1 MTTSGYLTS
10 DYLNNL
16 TAPFNDEST
25 FAQFLQTDLGQEII
39 SKLWVNR
46 DKTNPD
52 FGQTDVTFW
61 DIGGIPTSI
70 VGIQVDAAREYA
82 LVYYAGLPDY
92 VITEPGVG
100 NEPTNIYGI
109 LKIPLD
115 PIAETDIVHELTSS
129 SDVGIFING
138 SGIFSYTDTFSWQ
151 NEGAWSY
158 DAFVAEAASIN
169 DDGAHST
176 PTGEFHNH
184 IQSADVLEELEDP
197 FALGV
202 SEHSLLIGYGIDGN
216 PVYGPLGY
224 TTTDGSGELEVLRS
238 SYVKRDWLEN
248 TSGNRSSLPEW
259 AVANW
264 DGQSASS
271 TSILNLFGKAKS
283 DVLYSD
289 GVLDGVVTYTGTDT
303 ALATEIAYYSDGTN
317 GYTLKEDA
325 SGYAYWENT
334 VTLPDNSGTAETQNY
349 LLKSSDLWGPGYD
362 ETIQPGLYPIDR
374 IDEFSFTA
382 AVGSFAEDYAFV
394 EGYGDLDFYN
404 GIDSYIP
411 DLGKSQ
417 YHYVTSFSS
426 DLADTDRLTGVAFPY
441 VLGVQYKSEI
451 DTFNTDTA
459 TKTAFLS
466 DPNNGLE
473 TVYDLGITDKDD
485 NGNLISG
492 SIIDTWQAEQTVV
505 TGGPPGGVT
514 VNTAPSGSDK
524 TISITENTPYT
535 FTSADVG
542 FSDSDGNNLSRIE
555 ITTLPGQGTL
565 TLNGATVSAGD
576 FISVLDFNQLTY
588 TPASV
593 GGNSNDSF
601 TFQVEDDGGT
611 ANGGINLDQ
620 TPNTFTFNISS
631 SGSSTGDPHIVT
643 FDNLYYDFQAQ
654 GDFILVKAFDSDL
667 EVQVRQAAWEQN
679 PAVTLNVGLATVVDG
694 QQLEFSID
702 QSFPL
707 INGIPTPLEIGE
719 TLSLGQGS
727 ISRSPINGYGTLG
740 DLYTITYPNG
750 DQLFANVYADF
761 LIDPTVRLKGSQTVV
776 GLLGNNNG
784 QIEDDLALLDGT
796 VSPQAA
802 TPEYLLSE
810 FATSWQVI
818 PDNSLFGDQAL
829 PLNSKLAIGTV
840 ESDSLFG
847 GESND
852 ILVGSTTSQSNL
864 FGEIDLFTGY
874 QGADTFVLGNT
885 KSIFYA
891 GAGVNDYAVIQDFS
905 SQQGDIIQLKGSS
918 SDYVLNG
925 ISNQYA
931 TGTGIFLASNST
943 ELVGIVNGIEPQ
955 DLLLSQSSFQ
965 YI

>member
-1 MTTSGYLTS
+1 VTLLKSLNSSNIFRRNKIWFSLTQVIVQSSEVIKMTTSGYLTS

-16 TAPFNDEST
+16 TSPFNDQSVFDEL
-25 FAQFLQTDLGQEII
+25 LQTDLGQEII

-61 DIGGIPTSI
+61 DIGDIPTSI
-70 VGIQVDAAREYA
+70 VGIQVDAARKYA

-100 NEPTNIYGI
+100 NEPTNVYGI

-115 PIAETDIVHELTSS
+115 PIAETDVVHELTSS
-129 SDVGIFING
+129 GDVGIFING
-138 SGIFSYTDTFSWQ
+138 SGIFSYTDTFNWQ
-151 NEGAWSY
+151 NEGVWSY
-158 DAFVAEAASIN
+158 DALIAEAASIN

-184 IQSADVLEELEDP
+184 IQSADVLEELDDP

-271 TSILNLFGKAKS
+271 TSILNLSGKAKS

-334 VTLPDNSGTAETQNY
+334 VTLPDNSGTVDTQNY

-362 ETIQPGLYPIDR
+362 ETIQPGLYPVDR

-411 DLGKSQ
+411 DLGKSE

-451 DTFNTDTA
+451 DIFNTDTA

-466 DPNNGLE
+466 DTDNGLE
-473 TVYDLGITDKDD
+473 TVYDLGITGKDD
-485 NGNLISG
+485 SDNLISA
-492 SIIDTWQAEQTVV
+492 SVIDTWQADL
-505 TGGPPGGVT
+505 GV
-514 VNTAPSGSDK
+514 
-524 TISITENTPYT
+524 
-535 FTSADVG
+535 
-542 FSDSDGNNLSRIE
+542 
-555 ITTLPGQGTL
+555 
-565 TLNGATVSAGD
+565 
-576 FISVLDFNQLTY
+576 
-588 TPASV
+588 
-593 GGNSNDSF
+593 
-601 TFQVEDDGGT
+601 
-611 ANGGINLDQ
+611 
-620 TPNTFTFNISS
+620 
-631 SGSSTGDPHIVT
+631 GSSTGDPHILT
-643 FDNLYYDFQAQ
+643 FDNFYYDFQAQ
-654 GDFILVKAFDSDL
+654 GDFVLVKAFDSELD
-667 EVQVRQAAWEQN
+667 VQVRQAAWDQN

-702 QSFPL
+702 QAFPL

-719 TLSLGQGS
+719 TLSLGEGS
-727 ISRSPINGYGTLG
+727 ISRSTVNGYDTTG

-750 DQLFANVYADF
+750 DQLLANVYADF
-761 LIDPTVRLKGSQTVV
+761 LIDPTVRLKGSRHLQNINSAIK
-776 GLLGNNNG
+776 LL
-784 QIEDDLALLDGT
+784 
-796 VSPQAA
+796 
-802 TPEYLLSE
+802 Y
-810 FATSWQVI
+810 
-818 PDNSLFGDQAL
+818 
-829 PLNSKLAIGTV
+829 
-840 ESDSLFG
+840 
-847 GESND
+847 
-852 ILVGSTTSQSNL
+852 
-864 FGEIDLFTGY
+864 
-874 QGADTFVLGNT
+874 
-885 KSIFYA
+885 
-891 GAGVNDYAVIQDFS
+891 
-905 SQQGDIIQLKGSS
+905 
-918 SDYVLNG
+918 
-925 ISNQYA
+925 
-931 TGTGIFLASNST
+931 
-943 ELVGIVNGIEPQ
+943 
-955 DLLLSQSSFQ
+955 
-965 YI
+965 

>member
-1 MTTSGYLTS
+1 MTTSGYLTP

-16 TAPFNDEST
+16 TAPFNEEST
-25 FAQFLQTDLGQEII
+25 FAQFFQTDLGQEII

-100 NEPTNIYGI
+100 NEPTNVYGI

-115 PIAETDIVHELTSS
+115 PIAETDVVHELTSS
-129 SDVGIFING
+129 GDVGIFING
-138 SGIFSYTDTFSWQ
+138 SGIFSYTDTFNWQ

-158 DAFVAEAASIN
+158 DALIAEAASIN

-184 IQSADVLEELEDP
+184 IQSADVLEELDDP

-238 SYVKRDWLEN
+238 SYFKRDWLEN

-271 TSILNLFGKAKS
+271 TSILNLSGKAKS

-289 GVLDGVVTYTGTDT
+289 GVLDGVVTYTGIDT

-382 AVGSFAEDYAFV
+382 SVGSFAEDYAFV

-411 DLGKSQ
+411 DLGKSE

-466 DPNNGLE
+466 DTDNGLE
-473 TVYDLGITDKDD
+473 TVYDLGITGKDD
-485 NGNLISG
+485 SDNLISG
-492 SIIDTWQAEQTVV
+492 SVIDTWQA
-505 TGGPPGGVT
+505 
-514 VNTAPSGSDK
+514 D
-524 TISITENTPYT
+524 
-535 FTSADVG
+535 
-542 FSDSDGNNLSRIE
+542 L
-555 ITTLPGQGTL
+555 
-565 TLNGATVSAGD
+565 
-576 FISVLDFNQLTY
+576 
-588 TPASV
+588 
-593 GGNSNDSF
+593 
-601 TFQVEDDGGT
+601 
-611 ANGGINLDQ
+611 GI
-620 TPNTFTFNISS
+620 
-631 SGSSTGDPHIVT
+631 GSSTGDPHILT
-643 FDNLYYDFQAQ
+643 FDNLHYDFQAQ
-654 GDFILVKAFDSDL
+654 GDFILVKAFDSELD
-667 EVQVRQAAWEQN
+667 VQVRQAAWDQN

-702 QSFPL
+702 QPFPL

-727 ISRSPINGYGTLG
+727 ISRSTVNGYDTVG

-750 DQLFANVYADF
+750 DQLLANVYADF
-761 LIDPTVRLKGSQTVV
+761 LIDPTVRLKGSQNVV

-818 PDNSLFGDQAL
+818 PDSSLFRDRAL
-829 PLNSKLAIGTV
+829 PSNSKLAIGTA
-840 ESDSLFG
+840 ENDSLFG
-847 GESND
+847 SESND
-852 ILVGSTTSQSNL
+852 IFVGSTASQSNS

-885 KSIFYA
+885 QSDFYI
-891 GAGVNDYAVIQDFS
+891 GSGINDYAVIQDFS
-905 SQQGDIIQLKGSS
+905 SQQGDIIQLEGSS
-918 SDYVLNG
+918 SDYVLSG

-943 ELVGIVNGIEPQ
+943 ELIGIINGIEPQ

-965 YI
+965 YV